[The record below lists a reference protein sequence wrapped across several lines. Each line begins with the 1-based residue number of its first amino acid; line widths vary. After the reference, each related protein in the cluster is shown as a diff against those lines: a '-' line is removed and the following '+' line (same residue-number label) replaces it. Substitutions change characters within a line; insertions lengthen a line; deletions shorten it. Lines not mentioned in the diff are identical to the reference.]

1 MASSKFV
8 EILDTRDLP
17 YSRENVSLEDVL
29 AAHRSRTGSQDS
41 LNTTASSKSSS
52 PTSPTYHSAP
62 MNPLKTGLRR
72 LSIMKKP

>member
-29 AAHRSRTGSQDS
+29 AETRLRSQSNGSIDS
-41 LNTTASSKSSS
+41 NSSSKS
-52 PTSPTYHSAP
+52 TSPTTPTFHQP
-62 MNPLKTGLRR
+62 TNPFKSSLRR